1 MAANLEAIHR
11 ALADQLRANISR
23 DIDTNPFDINPP
35 TFPAI
40 TVLTDSPYI
49 DYWDTF
55 GPNGKAVMKLR
66 LRLDVEGDPESM
78 AIQICAYLSIGTG
91 NTSSIADAVHLD
103 KTLGGLVEQCIVLSA
118 EFPNDSEPGVAWV
131 PVQIILGKT
140 LAVV

>member
-11 ALADQLRANISR
+11 ALAAQIRTRIGVAGR

-78 AIQICAYLSIGTG
+78 AIQICAYLSIGTDKRGHQVSFFFERGFG
-91 NTSSIADAVHLD
+91 NDARGEPTGSNASGLATTS
-103 KTLGGLVEQCIVLSA
+103 G
-118 EFPNDSEPGVAWV
+118 
-131 PVQIILGKT
+131 
-140 LAVV
+140 